1 MSNKKI
7 VFFNG
12 KFVPYEKAVVS
23 VASHALN
30 YGTGCFEGI
39 RAYWS
44 EKKQSL
50 FVFRLPDHVQRMKRS
65 AKTLFL
71 KLPVTEKEFQKIVVD
86 LLRKNRPRED
96 TYIRPLLFKSE
107 EVVGKFDLRKL
118 QDGFTIFTV
127 PLGRYLNT
135 NQGVKTIISSYRRV
149 DDRTVPPFAKPTG
162 IYLNTALAKT
172 EALKKGV
179 DEAILLNLDNSVAE
193 GSAENIFLI
202 KNNKLITP
210 SLNQNIL
217 AGITRQTIIEL
228 AKRELNMETVQRKVM
243 SKELFSADEVFLTG
257 TGAEVAPVIEIDR
270 KKVGDGKAGK
280 ITARLQSF
288 YFQIVHG
295 ENRKYSQWL
304 TRV

>member
-44 EKKQSL
+44 ETQKRL
-50 FVFRLPDHVQRMKRS
+50 FVFRLEDHARRMRRS

-71 KLPVTEKEFQKIVVD
+71 KLPVSEKEFCRTVVG
-86 LLRKNRPRED
+86 LLHKNKPEED

-107 EVVGKFDLRKL
+107 EVIGKFDLRKL
-118 QDGFTIFTV
+118 QDGFAVFTV

-135 NQGVKTIISSYRRV
+135 SQGIRAIISSWRRV
-149 DDRTVPPFAKPTG
+149 DARTVPPSAKPTG
-162 IYLNTALAKT
+162 IYLNTGLAKT
-172 EALKKGV
+172 EALMKGA
-179 DEAILLNLDNSVAE
+179 DEAILLNLDGSVAE
-193 GSAENIFLI
+193 GSAENIFLV
-202 KNNKLITP
+202 KGGRLITP
-210 SLNQNIL
+210 SLDQNIL

-228 AKRELNMETVQRKVM
+228 TKRELGMETVQRKVM
-243 SKELFSADEVFLTG
+243 SRELFSASEVFLTG
-257 TGAEVAPVIEIDR
+257 TGAEVAPVTEIGG
-270 KKVGDGKAGK
+270 KKISRGQVGK
-280 ITARLQSF
+280 ITEQLQSL

-295 ENRKYSQWL
+295 GNKKYFKWL
-304 TRV
+304 TGV

>member
-1 MSNKKI
+1 
-7 VFFNG
+7 
-12 KFVPYEKAVVS
+12 
-23 VASHALN
+23 
-30 YGTGCFEGI
+30 
-39 RAYWS
+39 
-44 EKKQSL
+44 
-50 FVFRLPDHVQRMKRS
+50 MKRS

-86 LLRKNRPRED
+86 LLRENRPRED

-135 NQGVKTIISSYRRV
+135 SQGVKTIISSWRRV
-149 DDRTVPPFAKPTG
+149 HAKTVPPFAKPTG

-193 GSAENIFLI
+193 GSAENIFLV
-202 KNNKLITP
+202 KDNKLITP
-210 SLNQNIL
+210 SLDQNIL

-228 AKRELNMETVQRKVM
+228 AKRELGVKTIERRINGR
-243 SKELFSADEVFLTG
+243 ELFSADEVFLTG

-280 ITARLQSF
+280 ITIRLQSL

-295 ENRKYSQWL
+295 ENRKYSRWL